1 MPLFMKQA
9 SMVNET
15 GFDGKRNRLRS
26 PSKPASFFRAV
37 LIKSKRTNLHRLA
50 LFVFY

>member
-9 SMVNET
+9 LMANET
-15 GFDGKRNRLRS
+15 GFDGKRSLLRL

-37 LIKSKRTNLHRLA
+37 LIKK
-50 LFVFY
+50 

>member
-1 MPLFMKQA
+1 MPFFMKQA

-15 GFDGKRNRLRS
+15 GFDGKRNRLRL

-37 LIKSKRTNLHRLA
+37 LIKK
-50 LFVFY
+50 